1 MWKPVLANKPLRL
14 FLDHAQTV
22 VTSSRSG
29 RTGFQPSTDHR
40 LDGRANHNIGICKS
54 VRTYPM
60 HHAAGCGLTLRG
72 IDGSFMKSTKICP
85 GRPVPS
91 TKRSFAAMCHE
102 GFRAWFITF
111 VLAMTTDTIEHVI
124 SYWMLYQKFHSPAL
138 AGFATVSYWLPFLL
152 FSVPSA
158 RSRTASTRAASC

>member
-1 MWKPVLANKPLRL
+1 MG
-14 FLDHAQTV
+14 
-22 VTSSRSG
+22 G
-29 RTGFQPSTDHR
+29 RTIISES
-40 LDGRANHNIGICKS
+40 ANPFEHIQCIMLPD
-54 VRTYPM
+54 V
-60 HHAAGCGLTLRG
+60 ALTLRG